1 MRQCVM
7 LVVCAVSSMLFAASP
22 WMVELKS
29 FDSFQSRQQHIGNA
43 VGNAM
48 LPMMLVSFAQNRI
61 VSMYGKMRAAD
72 PVRWV
77 GYPDGRGSVDVV
89 MVYPTVDKVAKMA
102 LNHAGAEKVSAD
114 TVLLPADEGRTL
126 PTYAVFSSDLEWC
139 AFASSE
145 PLARRALKERFPAA
159 GDDLF
164 AVSSGDVSGAFDFDD
179 KGFRFTARTV
189 TPETARKLKAIPFLG
204 EFAQKGV
211 TCYVTFEDVKRIVAS
226 LVKDMLAAKASAQ

>member
-1 MRQCVM
+1 M